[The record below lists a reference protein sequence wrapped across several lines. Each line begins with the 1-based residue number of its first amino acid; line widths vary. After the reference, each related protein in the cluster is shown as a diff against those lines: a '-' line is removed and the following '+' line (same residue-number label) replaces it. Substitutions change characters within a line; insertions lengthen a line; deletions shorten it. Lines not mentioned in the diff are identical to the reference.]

1 MTERKMQKD
10 VVIVGGGPA
19 GLAAAVRLYDKGIKD
34 ILILE
39 RESKLGGIL
48 RQCIHDGF
56 GIVRYRQQLTGPE
69 YALKAEAE
77 LADKFHLL
85 IPDKLGEFPL
95 AKQALAQVRD
105 GGHNFLII
113 LLKHHLIR
121 RTRNGFPQR

>member
-19 GLAAAVRLYDKGIKD
+19 GLAAAVRLYDKGVKD

-56 GIVRYRQQLTGPE
+56 GLTRFGETLSGPE
-69 YALKAEAE
+69 YAKRFIDETLNRN
-77 LADKFHLL
+77 
-85 IPDKLGEFPL
+85 IPYITDTTVINVTPEKLVIAAHAAG
-95 AKQALAQVRD
+95 V
-105 GGHNFLII
+105 I
-113 LLKHHLIR
+113 
-121 RTRNGFPQR
+121 